1 MKRQELEILLNK
13 LSPNTYSEF
22 KIAKMNDYAL
32 ILCVN
37 AHLVCKDC
45 LPYSEE
51 EVNGLLK
58 SMAED

>member
-1 MKRQELEILLNK
+1 MKRKELELLLTK
-13 LSPNTYSEF
+13 LSPNTYSGF

-51 EVNGLLK
+51 EVNGLLVNMSK
-58 SMAED
+58 E